1 MRSIRTTRRWSLV
14 AGAAAIM
21 LAGATA
27 AGAGPASAHGDPPPP
42 PGRRTVDIQV
52 LHYSDWHGSIS
63 TAPQMGALLK
73 ADRAANPNTLVL
85 TGGDDFGG
93 TEPVSS
99 LNDDIPAIE
108 VQNHF
113 PVDAAGLG
121 NHNFDGG
128 IENLHDKIEL
138 ADYPYISAN
147 LANVAENG
155 IYIAPY
161 EIFHFPHGVN
171 VAVIGFTNE
180 DAPSLVFPGN
190 FGTIEVTDTVDALMQ
205 AKRHARRDGANV
217 FIALGHEGVRSI
229 DENGVPSGELIDIAS
244 QLRGFDLVLGDHTDV
259 PFVGEINGAIVSET
273 ASGGE
278 AYNRIELTVR
288 ARNGRII
295 DSSVTP
301 VEVDPDGPADPE
313 IAAIVQPYFD
323 SLGERFDV
331 VIGQSAGFWNRA
343 SSAYER
349 SGEAELGNL
358 FADGMLASAPGADI
372 AFTNAGGI
380 RSTLSPSNYT
390 VSDPTVDRD
399 GTFPDDIVVGDLFSL
414 HNFGNLVT
422 TQSVTG
428 AQLHAA
434 VEHGLSNVPAGA
446 FPQIAGFQAVFDTS
460 LAPGS
465 RVISLTLD
473 DGTPITN
480 DAAQT
485 LTMATTNFL
494 SSGGDGYDVLVDPG
508 ATTLGLLTAAIGD
521 YISAQAGPVAPYFA
535 CRMVDENPAG
545 PGATRSVNPLGP
557 FSTRADCP

>member
-1 MRSIRTTRRWSLV
+1 
-14 AGAAAIM
+14 M

-27 AGAGPASAHGDPPPP
+27 AGGGPASAHGDPPPP
-42 PGRRTVDIQV
+42 HKPRTVDIQI
-52 LHYSDWHGSIS
+52 LQYSDWHGSIS

-113 PVDAAGLG
+113 PLDAAGLG

-128 IENLHDKIEL
+128 ISNLHDKIEL
-138 ADYPYISAN
+138 AEYPYISAN
-147 LANVAENG
+147 LANVQENG

-161 EIFHFPHGVN
+161 KIFHFPGGVK

-190 FGTIEVTDTVDALMQ
+190 FGTIEVTDTVKALMK
-205 AKRHARRDGANV
+205 AKRHARRAGADI

-278 AYNRIELTVR
+278 AYHRIELTVR
-288 ARNGRII
+288 ARNGKILE
-295 DSSVTP
+295 SSVTP

-313 IAAIVQPYFD
+313 IAAIVQPYLD

-331 VIGQSAGFWNRA
+331 VIGQSNGFWNRA
-343 SSAYER
+343 SSGYER
-349 SGEAELGNL
+349 LGEAELGNL
-358 FADGMLASAPGADI
+358 FADAMLASAPNADI
-372 AFTNAGGI
+372 ALTNSGGI
-380 RSTLSPSNYT
+380 RSTLSPSSYT
-390 VSDPTVDRD
+390 VTDPTVDRD

-428 AQLHAA
+428 AQLYAA
-434 VEHGLSNVPAGA
+434 VEHGVSNVPAGA
-446 FPQIAGFQAVFDTS
+446 FPQVAGFQVIYNTS
-460 LAPGS
+460 LPAGS
-465 RVISLTLD
+465 RVISMTLD

-480 DAAQT
+480 DGAQT
-485 LTMATTNFL
+485 FRLAATNFL
-494 SSGGDGYDVLVDPG
+494 SSGGDGYAVLADPG

-521 YISAQAGPVAPYFA
+521 FISAQGGPISPYFA
-535 CRMVDENPAG
+535 CRMVDQNPAG
-545 PGATRSVNPLGP
+545 PATARSVNPLGP
-557 FSTRADCP
+557 LATRADCP